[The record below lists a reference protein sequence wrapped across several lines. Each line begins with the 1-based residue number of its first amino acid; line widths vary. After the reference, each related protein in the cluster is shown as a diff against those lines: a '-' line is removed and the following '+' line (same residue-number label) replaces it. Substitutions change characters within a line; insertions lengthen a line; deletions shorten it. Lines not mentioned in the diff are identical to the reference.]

1 MVREWSFGDRVVH
14 AKRPEWGSGVVT
26 AAQKIVH
33 EGTPCQRLTIRFDR
47 AGVKTLS
54 TAVAELI
61 PASEAPSL
69 SPVNGHGSGGT
80 DLDAV
85 WRDRLAGGSPEE
97 VMARLPEAATDPF
110 SSLEARLKA
119 TLALYRFT
127 DQGGSLLDWAA
138 AQSGLKD
145 PLSEFS
151 RHDLERL
158 FQRFA
163 FARDEHL
170 KKLVQEMRKKDPTA
184 LQVVLRTAPPTA
196 NQALRRLD
204 IGR

>member
-14 AKRPEWGSGVVT
+14 AKRPEWGAGVVT

-54 TAVAELI
+54 TAVAELVSAADGPVLAP
-61 PASEAPSL
+61 PAQSEADADAGWL
-69 SPVNGHGSGGT
+69 SRLSGK
-80 DLDAV
+80 
-85 WRDRLAGGSPEE
+85 SPEE
-97 VMARLPEAATDPF
+97 MMSRLPEAATDPF

-163 FARDEHL
+163 FVRDEHL
-170 KKLVQEMRKKDPTA
+170 KKLVQEMRKKDPTV
-184 LQVVLRTAPPTA
+184 LQVVLRAAPPTA
-196 NQALRRLD
+196 SQALRRLD

>member
-14 AKRPEWGSGVVT
+14 AKRPEWGAGVVT

-33 EGTPCQRLTIRFDR
+33 EGIPCQRLTIRFDR

-54 TAVAELI
+54 TAVAELVSESEG
-61 PASEAPSL
+61 PVLASSAAQKEADSDAAWL
-69 SPVNGHGSGGT
+69 SRLSG
-80 DLDAV
+80 
-85 WRDRLAGGSPEE
+85 RSPEE
-97 VMARLPEAATDPF
+97 MMCRLPEAATDPF
-110 SSLEARLKA
+110 ASLESRLKA

-170 KKLVQEMRKKDPTA
+170 KKLVQEMRKKDPTV
-184 LQVVLRTAPPTA
+184 LQVVLRAAPPTA
-196 NQALRRLD
+196 TQALRRLD